1 MKIGYARVSKSNG
14 EQSLDLQLDAL
25 KKDGVKAKDIYC
37 DKQSGATRDRPQFES
52 CLKALREDDTLVLY
66 SLDRMGRSQ
75 LDLLKILN
83 ELQDHQVALKILSG
97 LGAGI
102 DTNTAMGKMMYQLVA
117 MFSEHER
124 MTIIERTN
132 AGLAAA
138 RARGRVGGRK
148 PALSKSGVRRAQAAM
163 KSRDTSVS
171 ELALELGVSSK
182 TLYEYVSPSGE
193 IRTLG
198 KKVLALKS

>member
-1 MKIGYARVSKSNG
+1 
-14 EQSLDLQLDAL
+14 
-25 KKDGVKAKDIYC
+25 
-37 DKQSGATRDRPQFES
+37 
-52 CLKALREDDTLVLY
+52 
-66 SLDRMGRSQ
+66 MGRSQ
-75 LDLLKILN
+75 LDLLKVLN
-83 ELQDHQVALKILSG
+83 ELQEQKVALRILGG

-148 PALSKSGVRRAQAAM
+148 PALTKAGIRRAQAAM
-163 KSRDTSVS
+163 KERDTSVS
-171 ELALELGVSSK
+171 ELASELGITSK
-182 TLYEYVSPSGE
+182 TLYEYVSPTGE
-193 IRTLG
+193 LRDLA
-198 KKVLALKS
+198 KRVLSK

>member
-14 EQSLDLQLDAL
+14 DQNLDLQIDAL
-25 KKDGVKAKDIYC
+25 REEGVDEKNIYC
-37 DKQSGATRDRPQFES
+37 DEQSGASRDRPQFEA
-52 CLKALREDDTLVLY
+52 CLKALREEDTLVLY

-83 ELQDHQVALKILSG
+83 ELQENQINLKILAG

-124 MTIIERTN
+124 LTIIERTK
-132 AGLAAA
+132 AGLEAA

-148 PALSKSGVRRAQAAM
+148 PALTKSGIRRAQAAM
-163 KSRDTSVS
+163 RSRDTSVS
-171 ELALELGVSSK
+171 ELANELGVTSK
-182 TLYEYVSPSGE
+182 TLYEYVSPTGE
-193 IRTLG
+193 LRSLG
-198 KKVLALKS
+198 RKVIDS

>member
-1 MKIGYARVSKSNG
+1 MKIGYARVSKSNR
-14 EQSLDLQLDAL
+14 EQNLDLQLDAL
-25 KKDGVKAKDIYC
+25 VEDGVKENNIYC
-37 DKQSGATRDRPQFES
+37 DQQSGASRNRPQFEA
-52 CLKALREDDTLVLY
+52 CLKALRNGDTLVLY

-83 ELQDHQVALKILSG
+83 ELQENGIALKILGG

-148 PALSKSGVRRAQAAM
+148 PALSKASIRRAQAAM
-163 KSRDTSVS
+163 KERDTSVS
-171 ELALELGVSSK
+171 QLASELGVTSK
-182 TLYEYVSPSGE
+182 TLYEYVSPSGQL
-193 IRTLG
+193 RRLA
-198 KKVLALKS
+198 KKVLSS

>member
-1 MKIGYARVSKSNG
+1 M
-14 EQSLDLQLDAL
+14 QLDAL

-37 DKQSGATRDRPQFES
+37 DKQSGASRDRPQFES
-52 CLKALREDDTLVLY
+52 CLKALRGGDSLVLY
-66 SLDRMGRSQ
+66 SLGRMGRSQ

-83 ELQDHQVALKILSG
+83 ELQEHDVSLRILGG

-148 PALSKSGVRRAQAAM
+148 PALTKSGVRRAQAAM

-171 ELALELGVSSK
+171 ELATELGITSK
-182 TLYEYVSPSGE
+182 TLYEYVSPEGDL
-193 IRTLG
+193 RALAKKFLMLNKDMTLI
-198 KKVLALKS
+198 AINS